1 MIVVETPVKS
11 IEAELAS
18 LLLASGPSSALY
30 AKGAYDA
37 LAWILLGTTK
47 PSEGPVLGKEPF
59 RGH

>member
-1 MIVVETPVKS
+1 MIVVETPVS
-11 IEAELAS
+11 SLEAELVS
-18 LLLASGPSSALY
+18 LSLASGPNSALY

-37 LAWILLGTTK
+37 LAWILFGATK